1 MVDMAVEPVHA
12 QEHALIFD
20 HLLQVGAPAH
30 ATYDRPPYPD
40 MLDFARTGAAV
51 GGTSATLE
59 KTRVLAAYFRSLDND
74 DDLRRAAVFMAGRP
88 FGQSKRRTLGLG
100 WAALSK
106 VVGAISG
113 RDDGELQGL
122 FRKHS
127 DLGDWAGE
135 ALEGRTENGDVP
147 LEEVEKT
154 LEGIRTARGAAKA
167 APLEELLRRLHPEAA
182 RFVVKVVSGEMRIG
196 LSEGLVEAAIAEA
209 FGRPVTQV
217 KRVHLIT
224 GDIGETA
231 VKVKNGQLQT
241 STVTLFQPI
250 RFMLASPVETAAEA
264 FGRMGAAK
272 VWTEEKYDGV
282 RCQLHHADGRVEL
295 FSRDLKETTS
305 AFPELTENASRLG
318 HAVLFDGEVL
328 AHRDGKV
335 LRFFELQHRLGR
347 KQVTTELRR
356 DVPVVLVIFDLLYLD
371 GRSLLDEPLEERR
384 RLLEGLGVEHP
395 FLLARLEEA
404 TSPADL
410 DRIFADTRERGHEGL
425 MVKDPASP
433 YTPGR
438 RGLAWLKL
446 KRPLATLDVVVTAVE
461 WGHGKRKGVLSDYTF
476 AVKDTA
482 TGRLV
487 NVGKAYTGLTDAEI
501 AEMTKLF
508 LSLTVDDRG
517 WARMVKPEVVLEV
530 AFDSIQHSN
539 RHASG
544 YALRFPRIVRIRD
557 DKPVDEIDTLQR
569 VTELYERY
577 FGAQTEASLSEVAEA
592 IIPTRPGPR
601 RGPGRPPHGVG
612 R

>member
-1 MVDMAVEPVHA
+1 
-12 QEHALIFD
+12 
-20 HLLQVGAPAH
+20 
-30 ATYDRPPYPD
+30 
-40 MLDFARTGAAV
+40 MLDFARAGAAV

-59 KTRVLAAYFRSLDND
+59 KTRALAEYFRSLDD
-74 DDLRRAAVFMAGRP
+74 DDLRRAAVFMTGRP
-88 FGQSKRRTLGLG
+88 FGPSKRTTLGLG
-100 WAALSK
+100 WSALSK
-106 VVGAISG
+106 VVGAISS
-113 RDDGELQGL
+113 RDDDELQLL

-127 DLGDWAGE
+127 DFGDWAGE
-135 ALEGRTENGDVP
+135 ALEGRTDNVDVP

-154 LEGIRTARGAAKA
+154 LEAIRAARGAAKT
-167 APLEELLRRLHPEAA
+167 APLEKLLRRLHPLAA
-182 RFVVKVVSGEMRIG
+182 RFVVKVISGEMRIG

-209 FGRPVTQV
+209 FAQPVTKV
-217 KRVHLIT
+217 KGVHLIT

-231 VKVKNGQLQT
+231 VRIKRGLIET
-241 STVTLFQPI
+241 SQVTLFQPI

-264 FGRMGAAK
+264 FERMGAEKVK

-282 RCQLHHADGRVEL
+282 RCQLHHAEGRVEL

-305 AFPELTENASRLG
+305 AFPELAEHAPGLG

-328 AHRDGKV
+328 AHRDGRV

-347 KQVTTELRR
+347 KVVTAKLRNE
-356 DVPVVLVIFDLLYLD
+356 VPVVLVIFDLLYLD

-395 FLLARLEEA
+395 FLLARLEAA

-410 DRIFADTRERGHEGL
+410 DRIFVDTRERGHEGL
-425 MVKDPASP
+425 MVKDPESP

-487 NVGKAYTGLTDAEI
+487 NIGKAYTGLTDAEI
-501 AEMTKLF
+501 AEMTKRF
-508 LSLTVDDRG
+508 LGLTIDDRG
-517 WARMVKPEVVLEV
+517 WARLVKPEVVLEV
-530 AFDSIQHSN
+530 AFDSIQYSN

-544 YALRFPRIVRIRD
+544 FALRFPRIVRIRD
-557 DKPVDEIDTLQR
+557 DKPVDEIDTLER
-569 VTELYERY
+569 VAELYERY
-577 FGAQTEASLSEVAEA
+577 FGASTEETLSDVAK
-592 IIPTRPGPR
+592 T
-601 RGPGRPPHGVG
+601 
-612 R
+612 